1 VKVVQLFTAAGM
13 ALVLASCG
21 GGDQREAQP
30 SVSTTE
36 TTEQTTTVIPIPER
50 VEGAAPT
57 VEKLLGNWAQVGVR
71 LLWRFNR
78 DGTFAFDRANL
89 EAPYARGTYELEG
102 RILRFTARGPG
113 CVDEWSWKTGISE
126 EKDRLDDELHV
137 AFLGEGCDVIAGTK
151 WTFARI
157 SS

>member
-1 VKVVQLFTAAGM
+1 MT
-13 ALVLASCG
+13 LVLASCG
-21 GGDQREAQP
+21 GGDQREAQL

-36 TTEQTTTVIPIPER
+36 TTTEYATTEIPIPEE

-57 VEKLLGNWAQVGVR
+57 VEKLRGNWGRVGVR

-102 RILRFTARGPG
+102 RIIRFEALGPG
-113 CVDEWSWKTGISE
+113 CVDEWSWKTGISD
-126 EKDRLDDELHV
+126 EKDRLDDELHI
-137 AFLGEGCDVIAGTK
+137 AFLGEGCEVIAGTE

-157 SS
+157 S